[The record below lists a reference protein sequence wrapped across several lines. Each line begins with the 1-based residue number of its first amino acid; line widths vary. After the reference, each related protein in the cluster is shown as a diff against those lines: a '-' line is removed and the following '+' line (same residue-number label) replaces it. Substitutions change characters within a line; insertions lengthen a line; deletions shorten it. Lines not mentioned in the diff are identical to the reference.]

1 MAAKKNNKIY
11 ILTYTE
17 AYETCNQFEAAW
29 KNKPSTEEVLEF
41 VSKTNEGYEKLR
53 LPEKRLKHFQE
64 TGELIM
70 CDSKWNYAGYQLSEE
85 ELR

>member
-29 KNKPSTEEVLEF
+29 ENKPSTEEVLKF
-41 VSKTNEGYEKLR
+41 VSKTNKGYEKLI
-53 LPEKRLKHFQE
+53 LSEKILKRFQE

-70 CDSKWNYAGYQLSEE
+70 CDSKWRYVGYQLSEE